1 MESLV
6 AAATAAGDETA
17 NTDQEPLIHSPGI
30 ENDRNDITDLH
41 SANTAA
47 QDSTDNTINDG
58 IGPAHGMNEPVKDD
72 KQVKRDLPED
82 TTEHQPQ
89 PDANIA
95 IAKTESDTAENLEEI
110 EEIEEVEEGQGDEDE
125 GVQIDAKALLVEDD
139 GGEDLVDAM
148 DS

>member
-1 MESLV
+1 MDSLV

-17 NTDQEPLIHSPGI
+17 NANQEPLIHAPGI

-72 KQVKRDLPED
+72 KQVKRDLRED
-82 TTEHQPQ
+82 TIEHQLQ

-95 IAKTESDTAENLEEI
+95 IADTESDAAENL

>member
-47 QDSTDNTINDG
+47 QDSTENTINDG
-58 IGPAHGMNEPVKDD
+58 IGPAHVMNEPIKDD
-72 KQVKRDLPED
+72 KQVKRDLRED
-82 TTEHQPQ
+82 TLEHQPR

-95 IAKTESDTAENLEEI
+95 IADTESEAVENVEGV
-110 EEIEEVEEGQGDEDE
+110 EEVEEVEEDHGNEDE
-125 GVQIDAKALLVEDD
+125 GVQIGAKALLVEDD